1 MTDPDRGLIR
11 KAKNGSAH
19 AFGKLTQ
26 KYHREILYLAYDL
39 LGNYED
45 AKDLAQEAF
54 LRCYEKLSRFEE
66 RSRFSTWLFRVT
78 VNLGIDFHRHHNRH
92 PLQSIEGNLEKKYNR
107 EFEEHP
113 ATVLSPQLLIE
124 RKELK
129 QHMELALD
137 KLSMN
142 QRAVVV
148 LKHFHQ
154 KSTKEISEILKCR
167 EGTVRIHTFRAMNN
181 LKKHLSLFV
190 D

>member
-1 MTDPDRGLIR
+1 MKDPDRDLIT
-11 KAKNGSAH
+11 KAKNGSVR
-19 AFGKLTQ
+19 AFGKLIQ

-54 LRCYEKLSRFEE
+54 LRCYEKLGGFEE
-66 RSRFSTWLFRVT
+66 RSRFSTWLFRIT
-78 VNLGIDFHRHHNRH
+78 INLGIDFHRRNNRT
-92 PLQSIEGNLEKKYNR
+92 PLQSIEENLQKKYHR
-107 EFEEHP
+107 SFAEHP
-113 ATVLSPQLLIE
+113 TTILSPQLLVE

-142 QRAVVV
+142 QRTVVV
-148 LKHFHQ
+148 LKYFHQ
-154 KSTKEISEILKCR
+154 KSTKEISEILKCQ

-181 LKKHLSLFV
+181 LKKHLSLFK
-190 D
+190 